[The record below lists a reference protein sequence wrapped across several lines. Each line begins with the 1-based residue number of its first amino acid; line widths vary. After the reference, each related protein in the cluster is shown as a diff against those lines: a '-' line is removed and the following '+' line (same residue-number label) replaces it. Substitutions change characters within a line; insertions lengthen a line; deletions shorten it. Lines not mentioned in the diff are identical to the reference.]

1 MGEESMANKM
11 TDEVTKR
18 LQASWSNWET
28 MNQDDEASDEDV
40 AEDEQEAV
48 WIVPRNENMKQKK
61 PWKWK
66 NVGDKIESF
75 QLATFLEKYMPP
87 SNIVNCL
94 ISWVK
99 FV

>member
-1 MGEESMANKM
+1 MTRLEKMGEESMANKM

-48 WIVPRNENMKQKK
+48 
-61 PWKWK
+61 
-66 NVGDKIESF
+66 
-75 QLATFLEKYMPP
+75 
-87 SNIVNCL
+87 
-94 ISWVK
+94 
-99 FV
+99 